1 MSKRNRP
8 RGKFFSYG
16 GAITVGPGRKTHRGD
31 HGRELRAAKKTARQ
45 AARVQ
50 IRRVLEGRDE
60 S

>member
-1 MSKRNRP
+1 MSKKNRP
-8 RGKFFSYG
+8 RG
-16 GAITVGPGRKTHRGD
+16 GAITVGPGRTTHRGG